1 VEAWAPLGFGSDL
14 LKEQILIDIA
24 KAHGKTAAQVALRFL
39 IENGIRVIP
48 KSVNASRQQENFD
61 IFDFALTEA
70 EMEKIRALNKHHRLH
85 DDPDRFL

>member
-14 LKEQILIDIA
+14 LKEKTLIDIA
-24 KAHGKTAAQVALRFL
+24 KEHGKTSAQVALRFL

-48 KSVNASRQQENFD
+48 KSVNASRQKENFG

-70 EMEKIRALNKHHRLH
+70 EMEKIRALDKHHRLH
-85 DDPDRFL
+85 NDPDTFF